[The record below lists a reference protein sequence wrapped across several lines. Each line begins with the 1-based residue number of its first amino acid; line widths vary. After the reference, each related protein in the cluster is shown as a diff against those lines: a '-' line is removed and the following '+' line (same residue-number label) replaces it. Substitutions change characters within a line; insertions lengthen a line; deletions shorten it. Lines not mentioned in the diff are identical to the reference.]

1 MTSLSIIRN
10 RPPAVQIANP
20 IFLISMDQEIR
31 SGAEIIF
38 EVLEKDATALHPLI
52 GQVMHY
58 VLDGSTFWAKLRE
71 VTARTSTHPAL
82 ALLRGEPTLWGVLAV
97 FEEHSSKH

>member
-38 EVLEKDATALHPLI
+38 EVI
-52 GQVMHY
+52 
-58 VLDGSTFWAKLRE
+58 F
-71 VTARTSTHPAL
+71 
-82 ALLRGEPTLWGVLAV
+82 
-97 FEEHSSKH
+97 